1 MKNSF
6 LYFLSKYLNTHLP
19 LTVGASS
26 NTIKA
31 YSDTFKLLFL
41 FAKEK
46 YNLNPKKI
54 EFETIDKK
62 FVIEFSTWISKTRK
76 SSESTKNLRL
86 SNIKG
91 FFSYIQTEVPSLVLH
106 AQTIIQIPKKK
117 TERKVVEYISTDG
130 IKLILEQ
137 PDNNSLLEKKHLI
150 ILSFMY
156 ATGARVQEVIDV
168 TINDFRYNNIDSVKL
183 KGKGNKA
190 RLVPLENQMIAM
202 LKKYIEYEKN
212 SRVFFNPDDLLFL
225 NKSGMQFT
233 RQGIGYIVKKY
244 SSMARNINSK
254 LIPSNVHPHTFRH
267 SRAMALLE
275 AGIELIYIRDFL
287 GHYSVTTTEIYARVS
302 NESTRQA
309 LLKISPPENT
319 IEIPIW
325 QKNGNLLEFLKSF
338 SEE

>member
-6 LYFLSKYLNTHLP
+6 LYFLSKYLNTYLP
-19 LTVGASS
+19 LTVGASN

-54 EFETIDKK
+54 QFETIDKK
-62 FVIEFSTWISKTRK
+62 FILEFSNWILKTRK
-76 SSESTKNLRL
+76 SSQTTINLRL
-86 SNIKG
+86 TNIKG
-91 FFSYIQTEVPSLVLH
+91 FFSYIQTEIPSLVLH
-106 AQTIIQIPKKK
+106 SQTIMQIPKKK

-130 IKLILEQ
+130 IKLILDQ

-150 ILSFMY
+150 MLSFMY

-168 TINDFRYNNIDSVKL
+168 TINDFRYNNSNNIKL

-190 RLVPLENQMIAM
+190 RLVPLENGMIKM
-202 LKKYIEYEKN
+202 LEKYIEHEKN

-244 SSMARNINSK
+244 SAMARNINSK
-254 LIPSNVHPHTFRH
+254 LIPINVHPHTFRH

-309 LLKISPPENT
+309 LLKISPSENIT
-319 IEIPIW
+319 EIPAW
-325 QKNGNLLEFLKSF
+325 QKDQNLLEFLKSL

>member
-46 YNLNPKKI
+46 YNLNPKRI
-54 EFETIDKK
+54 QFETIDKK

-130 IKLILEQ
+130 IKLILAQ

-244 SSMARNINSK
+244 SAMARNINSK

>member
-1 MKNSF
+1 M
-6 LYFLSKYLNTHLP
+6 
-19 LTVGASS
+19 
-26 NTIKA
+26 
-31 YSDTFKLLFL
+31 
-41 FAKEK
+41 
-46 YNLNPKKI
+46 
-54 EFETIDKK
+54 
-62 FVIEFSTWISKTRK
+62 
-76 SSESTKNLRL
+76 

-91 FFSYIQTEVPSLVLH
+91 FFSYIQTEIPSLVLH
-106 AQTIIQIPKKK
+106 SQTIMQIPKKK

-130 IKLILEQ
+130 IKLILSQ

-150 ILSFMY
+150 MLSFMY
-156 ATGARVQEVIDV
+156 ATGARVQEAIDV
-168 TINDFRYNNIDSVKL
+168 TINDFRYNNSDNIKL

-190 RLVPLENQMIAM
+190 RLVPLENGMIKM
-202 LKKYIEYEKN
+202 LEKYIEHEKN

-244 SSMARNINSK
+244 SAMARNINSN
-254 LIPSNVHPHTFRH
+254 LIPINVHPHTFRH

-319 IEIPIW
+319 TEIPAW
-325 QKNGNLLEFLKSF
+325 QKDQNLLEFLKSL

>member
-6 LYFLSKYLNTHLP
+6 LYFLSKYLNTYLP
-19 LTVGASS
+19 LTVGASN

-54 EFETIDKK
+54 QFETIDKK
-62 FVIEFSTWISKTRK
+62 FVLEFSNWILNTRK
-76 SSESTKNLRL
+76 SSQTTINLRL

-91 FFSYIQTEVPSLVLH
+91 FFSYIQTEIPSLVLH
-106 AQTIIQIPKKK
+106 SQTIMQIPKKK
-117 TERKVVEYISTDG
+117 TEKKVVEYITTDG
-130 IKLILEQ
+130 IKLILAQ
-137 PDNNSLLEKKHLI
+137 PNQNSLLEKKHLV

-168 TINDFRYNNIDSVKL
+168 TINDFRYNNSDNIKL

-190 RLVPLENQMIAM
+190 RLVPLENSMIKM
-202 LKKYIEYEKN
+202 LEKYIEHEKK

-244 SSMARNINSK
+244 SAMARNINSK

-287 GHYSVTTTEIYARVS
+287 GHYSVTTTEIYARAS

-309 LLKISPPENT
+309 LLKISPSQNV
-319 IEIPIW
+319 IDIPVW
-325 QKNGNLLEFLKSF
+325 QKDENLLEFLKSL
-338 SEE
+338 SDD